1 MGNLSM
7 YEKKDE
13 KKNEEKIW
21 GTDKKAALKIAGIYL
36 VFSVFWIMFSDQIL
50 YFFLTS
56 PDILTKIQT
65 IKGGAFVLI
74 TAVLIFF
81 LLQKEIQVQRFTR
94 KELRDSEEK
103 YRKLVNNSPDLLYRT
118 DLKGRIVFISPS
130 VYFLSGYCVEEALG
144 MNLAEEVYLYPEER
158 EYFLKKL
165 REKGEVKN
173 FEARLTR
180 KDGSIWWASTNAK
193 FFRDSQKNILGVDGI
208 VRDVTEKKK
217 VEQALLA
224 REQQLLAILKA
235 NPDPMVVYDLNG
247 YPQYLN
253 PAFSRVFGWSFEEL
267 SGMKIPF
274 VPPDEQKKSSEK
286 IREIFVH
293 GKPLSFETK
302 RYTKEKRLVD
312 IIINAAVVKD
322 ETGVSVGMVVNI
334 TDISDRKLLEAQ
346 YEQAQKMESLG
357 TLAGGIAH
365 DFNNYLGGIFGYV
378 DLALHETCDE
388 KVQGYLAKVLASSE
402 RAKGLTHQL
411 LTFSK
416 GGAPVKQVAPLDPF
430 LQETTRFALSGASIS
445 AKFRIPPDLWMCE
458 YDQNQIGQVIDNI
471 VINAHHAMPS
481 GGSVTV
487 AAKNLLFDQNDPLAL
502 IPGKYVII
510 SICDTGIGIPPQYI
524 NRIFD
529 PFFSTKQQGSGL
541 GLATSYSIVKQHGGI
556 IDVVSE
562 PGQGS
567 CFHVYLPATG
577 LTGKAE
583 IKCIHGTYQGSGRIL
598 IMDDDPLIREMLG
611 EILTGMGFST
621 AATRDGQ
628 EAFDAFMKA
637 NVQEDPFRAVILDL
651 TIPGGV
657 GGKDVVE
664 QIRKIDEKIPVFVAS
679 GYSEDAA
686 IAAPVSFGFTASIE
700 KPFVISQLAQ
710 MLDKY
715 LS

>member
-1 MGNLSM
+1 M
-7 YEKKDE
+7 
-13 KKNEEKIW
+13 
-21 GTDKKAALKIAGIYL
+21 
-36 VFSVFWIMFSDQIL
+36 
-50 YFFLTS
+50 
-56 PDILTKIQT
+56 
-65 IKGGAFVLI
+65 
-74 TAVLIFF
+74 
-81 LLQKEIQVQRFTR
+81 
-94 KELRDSEEK
+94 
-103 YRKLVNNSPDLLYRT
+103 LYRT
-118 DLKGRIVFISPS
+118 DLNGRIMFISPS
-130 VYFLSGYCVEEALG
+130 VYPLAGYRVEEALG
-144 MNLAEEVYLYPEER
+144 MNLAEEVYSYPEER
-158 EYFLKKL
+158 EKLL
-165 REKGEVKN
+165 RELQDKGEVKN
-173 FEARLTR
+173 FEAQLTR
-180 KDGSIWWASTNAK
+180 KDGSVWWASANVK
-193 FFRDSQKNILGVDGI
+193 FYKDPQGNILGVDGI
-208 VRDVTEKKK
+208 VRDVTGKKK

-224 REQQLLAILKA
+224 REQQLRAILEA

-253 PAFSRVFGWSFEEL
+253 PAFSRVFGWTFEEL

-274 VPPDEQKKSSEK
+274 VPRDEQKRSSDK
-286 IREIFVH
+286 IKEIFAH
-293 GKPLSFETK
+293 GKSLSFETK

-322 ETGVSVGMVVNI
+322 EQGASVGMVVNI

-346 YEQAQKMESLG
+346 YEHAQKMESLG

-378 DLALHETCDE
+378 DLALQETCDE
-388 KVQGYLAKVLASSE
+388 KVKGYLAKVLASSD

-416 GGAPVKQVAPLDPF
+416 GGTPVKQVGPLDPF
-430 LQETTRFALSGASIS
+430 LQETTQFALSGSNIS
-445 AKFRIPPDLWMCE
+445 TKFTIPSDLWMCE

-481 GGSVTV
+481 GGRVTV
-487 AAKNLLFDQNDPLAL
+487 AAKNLLFDQDEPLAL
-502 IPGKYVII
+502 APGKYVII
-510 SICDTGIGIPPQYI
+510 SICDTGIGIPAKYI

-556 IDVVSE
+556 IEVVSE

-567 CFHVYLPATG
+567 CFHIYLPATG
-577 LTGKAE
+577 LTGKNETKYIGAR
-583 IKCIHGTYQGSGRIL
+583 YRGSGRIL
-598 IMDDDPLIREMLG
+598 IMDDEPLIREMLG
-611 EILTGMGFST
+611 EILASMGFST
-621 AATRDGQ
+621 VATRDGQ

-637 NVQEDPFRAVILDL
+637 NVQGNPFRAVILDL

-657 GGKDVVE
+657 GGKETVG

-686 IAAPVSFGFTASIE
+686 IATPASFGFTASIE